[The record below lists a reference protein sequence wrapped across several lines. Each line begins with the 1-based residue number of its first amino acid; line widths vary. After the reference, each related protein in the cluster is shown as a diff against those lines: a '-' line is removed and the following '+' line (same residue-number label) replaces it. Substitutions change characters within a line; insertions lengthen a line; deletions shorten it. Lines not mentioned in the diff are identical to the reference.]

1 MTGLYVFFLAVGAP
15 LLLWFAFAGDAEA
28 DGFGG
33 DADADGPLSVIPL
46 SSIAFVMTF
55 FGLTGLLTDLAGSG
69 VIFGF
74 LLAVILGVVA
84 GGLNS
89 AAFAWL
95 RRNSTSSEVMDH
107 ELEGK
112 IARVALPVS
121 AEHRGKIVLEIAGAR
136 EQMTAAPADAST
148 IDIGN
153 PVVVV
158 RVEGGVAYVAPLD
171 VDLELDD
178 HTDR

>member
-15 LLLWFAFAGDAEA
+15 LLLWFAFAGDADA

-33 DADADGPLSVIPL
+33 DVDADGPLSVIPL
-46 SSIAFVMTF
+46 STFAFVMAF
-55 FGLTGLLTDLAGSG
+55 FGLTGVLADVAGTG
-69 VIFGF
+69 VLVGF
-74 LLAVILGVVA
+74 ILAATVGVVA
-84 GGLNS
+84 GALNS

-95 RRNSTSSEVMDH
+95 RRNSTSSEVMDA
-107 ELEGK
+107 ELEGQ

-121 AEHRGKIVLEIAGAR
+121 TEHRGKIVLEIAGAR

-148 IDIGN
+148 IDIGK

-171 VDLELDD
+171 DLGLDD
-178 HTDR
+178 PTGR

>member
-1 MTGLYVFFLAVGAP
+1 MTGLYIFFLAVGAP
-15 LLLWFAFAGDAEA
+15 LLVWFAFAGDADA

-33 DADADGPLSVIPL
+33 GDADSPFSIIPL
-46 SSIAFVMTF
+46 STLAFIMTF
-55 FGLTGLLTDLAGSG
+55 FGLTGLLSDIGGSSAL
-69 VIFGF
+69 FGF
-74 LLAVILGVVA
+74 VLAVIVGVVA

-89 AAFAWL
+89 AAFSWL
-95 RRNSTSSEVMDH
+95 RRNSTSSEVMDS
-107 ELEGK
+107 ELEGQ

-121 AEHRGKIVLEIAGAR
+121 EKHRGKIVLEIAGAR

-148 IDIGN
+148 IDIGK

-171 VDLELDD
+171 PDLELD
-178 HTDR
+178 